1 MRSPRQKPERVLFG
15 SETMNDM
22 IIRAFAMGDEYA
34 VAEVVKETLRISN
47 SRDYSAEY
55 IEESIQSHS
64 AEAIREQAQEAHFY
78 VACDG
83 DRVIGCGGITGYWG
97 SKTESYLV
105 TVFVLPGYQGSGVGR
120 SIVEALEAD
129 EYFRR
134 AWRTEV
140 GSSLTAVHFYEK
152 MGYEYKNGVTA
163 PDKDGVVRMEK
174 RKEV

>member
-1 MRSPRQKPERVLFG
+1 
-15 SETMNDM
+15 MND
-22 IIRAFAMGDEYA
+22 IVIRAFADGDEYA

-47 SRDYSAEY
+47 RRDYSEEY
-55 IEESIQSHS
+55 IRENIKSHS
-64 AEAIREQAQEAHFY
+64 AEAIREQAREAHFY

-105 TVFVLPGYQGSGVGR
+105 TIFVLPGYQGNGVGR
-120 SIVEALEAD
+120 RIVEALEAD
-129 EYFRR
+129 EYFCR

-152 MGYEYKNGVTA
+152 MGYAFKNGVTT

-174 RKEV
+174 RKGI

>member
-1 MRSPRQKPERVLFG
+1 MRRPRQKPERALFG

-34 VAEVVKETLRISN
+34 VAEVVKEALRISN

-55 IEESIQSHS
+55 IRKNVESHS

-120 SIVEALEAD
+120 RIVEALEAD

-134 AWRTEV
+134 SWRTEV